1 MLVAWEQLSY
11 AEAAQVL
18 GCSPN
23 AVGIRVHRA
32 RTRVREAFGEPPPA
46 NPVRETP
53 MPNGNQMPGTPIGSS
68 NCAWL
73 QLVGSRSGGELQQR
87 SERK

>member
-23 AVGIRVHRA
+23 AIGIRVHRA
-32 RTRVREAFGEPPPA
+32 RTRVREAFGQPQPE
-46 NPVRETP
+46 NPVRQTP
-53 MPNGNQMPGTPIGSS
+53 MPARTGGNHG
-68 NCAWL
+68 
-73 QLVGSRSGGELQQR
+73 R
-87 SERK
+87 